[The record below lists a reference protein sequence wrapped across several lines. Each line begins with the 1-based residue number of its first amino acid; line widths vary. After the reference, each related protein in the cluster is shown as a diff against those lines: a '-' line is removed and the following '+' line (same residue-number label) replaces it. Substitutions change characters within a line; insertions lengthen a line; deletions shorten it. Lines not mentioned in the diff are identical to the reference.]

1 MKTAH
6 RRPLLLA
13 SLVALVCVA
22 LGGCALGDWLRAPVT
37 SDDLV
42 AAQQLHQDAVEA
54 LAAARILAERLDAD
68 KAAAI
73 IAQAERAVDVAASAV
88 EKVKDDGTPRW
99 LGLLGAAAT
108 IVAGLAT
115 GRAASIAGTLG
126 RVVSGVQAARR
137 ALTTDQRK
145 VLDGMLGSKQLK
157 KDEDRVKAIKVR
169 RELESATV

>member
-1 MKTAH
+1 M
-6 RRPLLLA
+6 
-13 SLVALVCVA
+13 CVA

-42 AAQQLHQDAVEA
+42 AAQELHQDAVEA
-54 LAAARILAERLDAD
+54 LAQARILADRLDAD
-68 KAAAI
+68 KAAEL
-73 IAQAERAVDVAASAV
+73 IAHAERAVDVAASAV
-88 EKVKDDGTPRW
+88 DKVEADGTPRW

-115 GRAASIAGTLG
+115 GRAASIAGTLV

-137 ALTTDQRK
+137 ALPTEQRK
-145 VLDGMLGSKQLK
+145 IVDSLLGSKQLK
-157 KDEDRVKAIKVR
+157 PDVDRIQAIKVK